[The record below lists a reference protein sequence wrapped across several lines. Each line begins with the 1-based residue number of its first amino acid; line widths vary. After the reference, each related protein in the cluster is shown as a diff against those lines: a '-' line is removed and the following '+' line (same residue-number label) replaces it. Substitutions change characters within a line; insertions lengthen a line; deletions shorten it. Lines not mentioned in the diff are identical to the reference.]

1 VDELTGLPNRRAWSA
16 ELPAAIERARR
27 DRVALS
33 VALLDLDHF
42 KRFND
47 EYGHQAGDRL
57 LKTATA
63 AWSAKLRTVDQLA
76 RYGGEEFIVLLPGA
90 TAELAASVLERL
102 RGVTSAGQTFSAGV
116 AAWDGNETSEELIAR
131 ADQALY
137 QAKDAGRDRI
147 LATAPHPG

>member
-1 VDELTGLPNRRAWSA
+1 
-16 ELPAAIERARR
+16 
-27 DRVALS
+27 
-33 VALLDLDHF
+33 
-42 KRFND
+42 
-47 EYGHQAGDRL
+47 
-57 LKTATA
+57 
-63 AWSAKLRTVDQLA
+63 
-76 RYGGEEFIVLLPGA
+76 VLLPGV

-102 RGVTSAGQTFSAGV
+102 RGVTPAGQTFSAGV